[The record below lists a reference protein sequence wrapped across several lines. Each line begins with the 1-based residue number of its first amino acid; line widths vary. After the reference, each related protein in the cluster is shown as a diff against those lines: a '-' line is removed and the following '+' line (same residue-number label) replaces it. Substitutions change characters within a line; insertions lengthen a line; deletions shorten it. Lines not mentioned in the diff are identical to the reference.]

1 MTALTAPMVRRRKEA
16 GTMSENRYPLT
27 EDFLQKLEQNPYYAG
42 RRGNQINFTD
52 DFYIEMYKKI
62 ALEGKTYAE
71 AYNELVFDTAV
82 LGGSRANAVGVRVK
96 KMAAEHK
103 LFKID
108 YSKVERGMTDFGI
121 VPEQEVVYLLCERV
135 EFMRR
140 LLESI
145 REVKREET
153 QEVTI

>member
-1 MTALTAPMVRRRKEA
+1 
-16 GTMSENRYPLT
+16 MSENTYPLT
-27 EDFLQKLEQNPYYAG
+27 EEIIRTLEQNPYYAG
-42 RRGNQINFTD
+42 HRKNQVNFTD

-62 ALEGKTYAE
+62 ALEGKTYAD
-71 AYNELVFDTAV
+71 AYNELGFDTAV

-135 EFMRR
+135 EFMRQ

-145 REVKREET
+145 REMKREEK
-153 QEVTI
+153 QEVTS